1 MTQSQTSCGQP
12 PNARPRNK
20 LRSLRGGLLSALL
33 VYATAGHAADVRIIS
48 SGGAQQILR
57 TLAPQFEKAS
67 GKTVEVVIAVVGTI
81 EQKLLAGERADIVL
95 LPIPL
100 LERIEKN
107 SAFRSEYKAVVAQV
121 GIGVAVREGATL
133 PDVST
138 PAAVRALFVQTRSV
152 SFPDPQQTP
161 SGGHL
166 LNVFEK
172 LGIAD
177 VMRPKLTFRN
187 AIEGGINLVRDG
199 EIETGLYLAT
209 EILPAKGV
217 RLAGTLPAA
226 LQGYIVYAVGVAN
239 GLGAASAATQFAKF
253 LSDPAVREQWTKAG
267 FELPSSLR
275 AQ

>member
-1 MTQSQTSCGQP
+1 MMPTHHFTSTLAAQ
-12 PNARPRNK
+12 
-20 LRSLRGGLLSALL
+20 LSSVLLAVIALG
-33 VYATAGHAADVRIIS
+33 TTIPGIAADVRIIS

-81 EQKLLAGERADIVL
+81 EQKLIAGEKADIVL
-95 LPIPL
+95 LPVQL

-107 SAFRSEYKAVVAQV
+107 RAFIAESRNVIARV
-121 GIGVAVREGATL
+121 GIGVAVRDGAVM
-133 PDVST
+133 PDVSST
-138 PAAVRALFVQTRSV
+138 EALRALFVQTRSI

-177 VMRPKLTFRN
+177 IMRPKITYRN

-199 EIETGLYLAT
+199 QIETGLYLAT

-226 LQGYIVYAVGVAN
+226 LQGYIVYSAAVAAGS
-239 GLGAASAATQFAKF
+239 GAASAAAQF
-253 LSDPAVREQWTKAG
+253 VRFMTSSSAIEQWKNAG
-267 FELPSSLR
+267 FEIPLAP
-275 AQ
+275 